1 MAALSGST
9 LKLNAGDVVGDGPIE
24 QALHQHPSDA
34 PPACLRGHSDRD
46 LRDVGRDEAV
56 AGIVSGKQ
64 AVPGRPDTLTRDC
77 GDNSRV
83 TVSAEPGRTRRRT
96 SLPRSGPASAARRPL
111 RYAG

>member
-56 AGIVSGKQ
+56 AAGSSAGSRRYQ
-64 AVPGRPDTLTRDC
+64 AAPTP
-77 GDNSRV
+77 
-83 TVSAEPGRTRRRT
+83 
-96 SLPRSGPASAARRPL
+96 
-111 RYAG
+111 